1 MNFKLRAY
9 GIYQSK
15 VTSPEEGYRT
25 QVQVVYD
32 QYTLAEKA
40 GTFEK
45 DMDILNRFARAFA
58 SFPEVGYL
66 MGQRETLPAWYEE
79 RVGRY
84 PELVLYSLQSD
95 YNRYSERF
103 ESLLYP
109 SGEMIYRLLSWAKQK
124 GQTLRHPLN
133 YYESQLDKDPYWASQ
148 WYSRNGATGWQKK
161 ILEWA
166 YEQREEEAGA
176 AYFYLMC
183 EPKVAADSYSDII
196 AFHQLYG
203 ILAGIN
209 LKQRGFDVSKL
220 SIDTSC
226 HPRFVYYGLRYVPG
240 YNETK
245 GLEVLMAHPDW
256 LIEYLMDNPQI
267 MNAQRRVSGTCKAAA
282 RIDMLNPL
290 QKHLS
295 NWMETY
301 AEAIHNNTPF
311 WQTT

>member
-66 MGQRETLPAWYEE
+66 MGQRETL
-79 RVGRY
+79 
-84 PELVLYSLQSD
+84 
-95 YNRYSERF
+95 

>member
-1 MNFKLRAY
+1 VNFKLRAY

-66 MGQRETLPAWYEE
+66 MGQRETL
-79 RVGRY
+79 
-84 PELVLYSLQSD
+84 
-95 YNRYSERF
+95 